1 MLERIQVNISGAQ
14 ISSMLILT
22 SVGNTAFVVG
32 EKAADIIIK
41 ELGLEKSQPRL

>member
-1 MLERIQVNISGAQ
+1 
-14 ISSMLILT
+14 MLILT
-22 SVGNTAFVVG
+22 SAGNTAFVVG